1 MFVCLVLL
9 LPAITAIS
17 AAGQSSSTLCAP
29 TAHAVVLYA
38 AESNLERSEI
48 ETLRTAKVSVDVAMY
63 SFTDRELAAE
73 LVRLAR
79 SGVRVRVYRDS
90 RESMQEN
97 QRGFSTT
104 PTMLAGGVEV
114 RVKASQELMHFKS
127 YVIDGVLLRT
137 GSANWSPTGLKRQDN
152 DVHYEVDTTLAA
164 KLVSKPCGIAL
175 RNRMATTPAQ

>member
-1 MFVCLVLL
+1 MFVCLVHL
-9 LPAITAIS
+9 LPAITGIS

-38 AESNLERSEI
+38 PESNLERSEI

-90 RESMQEN
+90 KESMQEN
-97 QRGFSTT
+97 QRGS
-104 PTMLAGGVEV
+104 
-114 RVKASQELMHFKS
+114 S
-127 YVIDGVLLRT
+127 
-137 GSANWSPTGLKRQDN
+137 
-152 DVHYEVDTTLAA
+152 TLAPTSVNSECDSS
-164 KLVSKPCGIAL
+164 VSLAE
-175 RNRMATTPAQ
+175 Q